1 MKARWTRRALN
12 DLREIGSYIRQDN
25 PDAARRWVARLRECG
40 DNAAEMP
47 RSGRIVPELGKD
59 DVREVFLKSYRIV
72 YRLHDEEIEVLTVF
86 EGHQLFP
93 ESLESK

>member
-12 DLREIGSYIRQDN
+12 DLREIGFYIRQDN
-25 PDAARRWVARLRECG
+25 PEAARRWVARLRERC
-40 DNAAEMP
+40 DKAAEMP
-47 RSGRIVPELGKD
+47 RSGRIVPEIGND

-72 YRLHDEEIEVLTVF
+72 YRLHGEEIVVLTVF

-93 ESLESK
+93 GNPELK